1 MSIVERPEQKR
12 ETAASLIVIGW
23 ICWFFALLVLFFHP
37 AAARLGRMEATYI
50 ATVLAAVGLVL
61 NTIGRRMRARAR

>member
-23 ICWFFALLVLFFHP
+23 ICWLFALLVLFFHP
-37 AAARLGRMEATYI
+37 AAARLGRAETTYI
-50 ATVLAAVGLVL
+50 ATVLAAVGLAL